1 MGKFPPVKLEQVI
14 EAIEM
19 ADDTSESFYDQETG
33 EIVWVSSIAMDT
45 AEQEEIYE
53 RLDEHGF
60 FRLPTQYDRHDYR
73 IMEDFVSSLSQEPR
87 SRLSRVMHGQGAF
100 RRFKDTVINM
110 GLDNDWYKW
119 RDDSYRKMA
128 VEWCEE
134 HEIEYT
140 E

>member
-73 IMEDFVSSLSQEPR
+73 IMEDFVSSLSPEPG
-87 SRLSRVMHGQGAF
+87 SRLSRVMHGRGAF

>member
-45 AEQEEIYE
+45 AEQEEINE

-60 FRLPTQYDRHDYR
+60 FHLPTQYDRHDYR
-73 IMEDFVSSLSQEPR
+73 IMEDFVFSLSPEPR

-110 GLDNDWYKW
+110 GLDNDWYMW

>member
-1 MGKFPPVKLEQVI
+1 MGKFPSVKLEQVI

-33 EIVWVSSIAMDT
+33 EIVWVSSIAMDI

-73 IMEDFVSSLSQEPR
+73 IMEDFVSSLSPEPR
-87 SRLSRVMHGQGAF
+87 SHLSRVMHGQGAF
-100 RRFKDTVINM
+100 RRFKDTVINI

>member
-1 MGKFPPVKLEQVI
+1 
-14 EAIEM
+14 
-19 ADDTSESFYDQETG
+19 
-33 EIVWVSSIAMDT
+33 MDT

-73 IMEDFVSSLSQEPR
+73 IMEDFVSSLSPETC

-110 GLDNDWYKW
+110 GLDNDWCKW

>member
-1 MGKFPPVKLEQVI
+1 MSKLSPVKLDQII

-19 ADDTSESFYDQETG
+19 GDDTSESFYDCETG
-33 EIVWVSSIAMDT
+33 EIVWVSSVTMDT
-45 AEQEEIYE
+45 AEQEAIYE

-73 IMEDFVSSLSQEPR
+73 IMEDFVSSLPSGPQ
-87 SRLSRVMHGQGAF
+87 SHLSRVMHGRGAF
-100 RRFKDTVINM
+100 RRFKDTVIDM
-110 GLDNDWYKW
+110 GLDTDWYMW

-134 HEIEYT
+134 NEIEYM